1 MIIPGFQSSY
11 EIGVGTSTQT
21 DTYVSKTD
29 KVHLSNQEMR
39 PEYIRN
45 WEFKFYITVRTSNSK
60 QTAERLY
67 FLGKKKNRTTQANA
81 T

>member
-1 MIIPGFQSSY
+1 MNSSFQSSY
-11 EIGVGTSTQT
+11 EICVGTSTQT

-45 WEFKFYITVRTSNSK
+45 
-60 QTAERLY
+60 
-67 FLGKKKNRTTQANA
+67 
-81 T
+81 